1 MTGALRITGWTLIVA
16 GVVVLLY
23 VVYSLLFTG
32 VTTESAQASMRDA
45 WQAEVGALDAPSE
58 APTPEATELAGEEP
72 AGEEPASEEA
82 AAPVTPPP
90 QGEAVAVLQFVRPGA
105 EPPVHAEPLFVV
117 EGTSRDELARGPGHY
132 VGTAL
137 PGEDG
142 NMAIAGH
149 RTTYA
154 APFFHLHQ
162 LQEGD
167 EVHVT
172 GRDGR
177 RHVYRFLERRI
188 VAPTETWVLE
198 PDPLGR
204 GRPLLT
210 LTTCHPRFS
219 AAQRMIVFAEL
230 VE

>member
-1 MTGALRITGWTLIVA
+1 MTRALRITGWTLIVA

-32 VTTESAQASMRDA
+32 VATEAAQASMRDA
-45 WQAEVGALDAPSE
+45 WQAQVGALGAASE
-58 APTPEATELAGEEP
+58 APQEQPTELAGEEP
-72 AGEEPASEEA
+72 AASEEPA
-82 AAPVTPPP
+82 APTGPVPE
-90 QGEAVAVLQFVRPGA
+90 GEAVAVLEFVRPGA
-105 EPPVHAEPLFVV
+105 DPPVHAEPLFVV
-117 EGTSRDELARGPGHY
+117 EGTGREELARGPGHY

-142 NMAIAGH
+142 NMAVAGH

-154 APFFHLHQ
+154 APFFHLDQ

-167 EVHVT
+167 EIHVT

-177 RHVYRFLERRI
+177 RHVYRFSDRRI
-188 VAPTETWVLE
+188 VTPNDTWVLG
-198 PDPLGR
+198 PDPLDR

-219 AAQRMIVFAEL
+219 AAERMIVFAEL